1 MREDKRGV
9 VAKDASK
16 TYEPPRLRQYGSLI
30 EIVQGKGQ
38 GSATDPV
45 GGQPTKQTVAS

>member
-1 MREDKRGV
+1 MRENKTG
-9 VAKDASK
+9 KESK
-16 TYEPPRLRQYGSLI
+16 SARRAYEPPRLREYGSLT
-30 EIVQGKGQ
+30 EIVRGKMQ